1 MIIKLAIKLVV
12 ICYVSSCYSSPFI
25 KSLTQC
31 CSGKEPACQ
40 CRRHK
45 KCGFSL
51 WMVKIPWQP
60 TLVFFPREFHG
71 QISLEGYSPKGLQ
84 RVRHDW
90 SDLAY
95 THTHRHTHTDCLARR
110 LFSSIHGPCLLHAKR
125 TLPQVMTFK
134 NASKHCQMSP
144 WGQNHHC
151 PGTTRLIYF

>member
-40 CRRHK
+40 CRRHR

-51 WMVKIPWQP
+51 WMGKIPWQP

-90 SDLAY
+90 SDLA
-95 THTHRHTHTDCLARR
+95 HTHTQTVLHIDCLAASMVPACYMPRGHSPK
-110 LFSSIHGPCLLHAKR
+110 LWHSKMPPNIAKCLLGAKSP
-125 TLPQVMTFK
+125 LPWYYQTDLFL
-134 NASKHCQMSP
+134 A
-144 WGQNHHC
+144 
-151 PGTTRLIYF
+151 